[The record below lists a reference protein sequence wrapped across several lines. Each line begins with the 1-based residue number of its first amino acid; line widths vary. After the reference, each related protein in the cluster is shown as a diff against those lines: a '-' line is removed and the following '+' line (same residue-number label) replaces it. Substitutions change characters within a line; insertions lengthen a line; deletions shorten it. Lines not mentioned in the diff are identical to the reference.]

1 MVLYLFLFMSRQICS
16 ASHHIVE
23 DCLPDRHKGESD
35 AQSENKE
42 EKWNSN
48 KREWFHKFQRWI
60 GDD

>member
-16 ASHHIVE
+16 VSHHIVE

-48 KREWFHKFQRWI
+48 KREWFLKFES
-60 GDD
+60 

>member
-1 MVLYLFLFMSRQICS
+1 MSRLICS
-16 ASHHIVE
+16 VSHHIVE

-48 KREWFHKFQRWI
+48 KREWFHKI
-60 GDD
+60 ES